1 MDDCFRSC
9 YENVNC
15 MYNEYKNDKCSIFA
29 SGDVKH
35 SFKGEAYTIGRDKID
50 ESCEREVVLDESRSK
65 KSFVPALNQEGN
77 PDVSWIGLR
86 LRGPCDPSS
95 RLKYWWDGSDV
106 NFQYWNE
113 GEPNNVY
120 CIENS
125 TAMQPEGKWADYP
138 DYYSFNFICQT
149 ESIVYCSKHLYC
161 RIFYLKYDSKL
172 QRNGS
177 TPCYL
182 VHRTDW
188 LEPGPP
194 VISIRDYTIC
204 CGNADERNVGGSGIA
219 VKNDYNNMV
228 EEFGSTSLRCFFVRM
243 LYCRG
248 HNLWMVSAY
257 APTETVVLSSLTEN
271 RHPTS
276 ERRRIENKIPPTED
290 TVQMRRKMFAFQ
302 WEKTR
307 FTYNSAFFAPI
318 TYDFDHETRLK
329 MKFRRLVQ
337 EDRDN
342 KWTSRAK
349 WTKRCSTFLSTAN
362 GVAVVEATL
371 PIQGH
376 HFSTLLDRQTPS
388 ALELEH
394 VHRQIYAVDEEPPT
408 QSEVLI
414 SAELA
419 CSFWKMEKN
428 EKKTAKMLR
437 TDPNVTEDDCFRS
450 CYQEIGCK
458 YIQYENNSCELFTAD
473 DTSQLM
479 FAREAYVIGR
489 GAEIDPSCKRE
500 VVLDQPRLT
509 SLPTSSELDR
519 QTSSTDVTGV
529 KLQATPAAEVD
540 GWVYYKATNMCY
552 KIFDDYS
559 NFDEA
564 EKNCNGYDGH
574 LASIHS
580 MEHNQFLLA
589 LDPNMDEDDA
599 DAWIGLKIEGQCE
612 LHWMD
617 GSDLDFQN
625 WVQRQP
631 DCNKTS
637 TLMMSSGQ
645 WYTENG
651 HHGNP
656 FVCETESTIYCPQHV
671 T

>member
-149 ESIVYCSKHLYC
+149 ESIVYCSKHY
-161 RIFYLKYDSKL
+161 FVDY
-172 QRNGS
+172 GS
-177 TPCYL
+177 TRERIVIESL
-182 VHRTDW
+182 SAQSVQND
-188 LEPGPP
+188 LKLGPP

-408 QSEVLI
+408 QSEVLVCI
-414 SAELA
+414 QKTKLGKSETPRYEKAGFRRDRSTIDKCSSLGEIWDRYSKLTQLA
-419 CSFWKMEKN
+419 FLDFEAAFDSPYRWCLLRALRADGVPEKFFVLLDDVN
-428 EKKTAKMLR
+428 KRRIAALR
-437 TDPNVTEDDCFRS
+437 TPA
-450 CYQEIGCK
+450 GC
-458 YIQYENNSCELFTAD
+458 T
-473 DTSQLM
+473 T
-479 FAREAYVIGR
+479 
-489 GAEIDPSCKRE
+489 
-500 VVLDQPRLT
+500 VL
-509 SLPTSSELDR
+509 
-519 QTSSTDVTGV
+519 VATGV
-529 KLQATPAAEVD
+529 SQGAVAGPFPFDFGINDIMRRTIDQGSADIV
-540 GWVYYKATNMCY
+540 KALSRCLLVGNGNQLGRTSDRTRRIVLSPLSIDCMR
-552 KIFDDYS
+552 
-559 NFDEA
+559 
-564 EKNCNGYDGH
+564 KNK
-574 LASIHS
+574 AS
-580 MEHNQFLLA
+580 
-589 LDPNMDEDDA
+589 
-599 DAWIGLKIEGQCE
+599 
-612 LHWMD
+612 
-617 GSDLDFQN
+617 
-625 WVQRQP
+625 
-631 DCNKTS
+631 
-637 TLMMSSGQ
+637 
-645 WYTENG
+645 
-651 HHGNP
+651 
-656 FVCETESTIYCPQHV
+656 
-671 T
+671 

>member
-1 MDDCFRSC
+1 MLLVDPHHQRSQVASLPIRNRPIMKYGSKTRAPPFTMMERFDCM
-9 YENVNC
+9 E
-15 MYNEYKNDKCSIFA
+15 K
-29 SGDVKH
+29 
-35 SFKGEAYTIGRDKID
+35 
-50 ESCEREVVLDESRSK
+50 
-65 KSFVPALNQEGN
+65 
-77 PDVSWIGLR
+77 
-86 LRGPCDPSS
+86 
-95 RLKYWWDGSDV
+95 
-106 NFQYWNE
+106 
-113 GEPNNVY
+113 
-120 CIENS
+120 
-125 TAMQPEGKWADYP
+125 
-138 DYYSFNFICQT
+138 
-149 ESIVYCSKHLYC
+149 
-161 RIFYLKYDSKL
+161 
-172 QRNGS
+172 
-177 TPCYL
+177 
-182 VHRTDW
+182 
-188 LEPGPP
+188 
-194 VISIRDYTIC
+194 
-204 CGNADERNVGGSGIA
+204 
-219 VKNDYNNMV
+219 
-228 EEFGSTSLRCFFVRM
+228 
-243 LYCRG
+243 
-248 HNLWMVSAY
+248 
-257 APTETVVLSSLTEN
+257 
-271 RHPTS
+271 
-276 ERRRIENKIPPTED
+276 
-290 TVQMRRKMFAFQ
+290 KMFR
-302 WEKTR
+302 W
-307 FTYNSAFFAPI
+307 
-318 TYDFDHETRLK
+318 L
-329 MKFRRLVQ
+329 
-337 EDRDN
+337 
-342 KWTSRAK
+342 
-349 WTKRCSTFLSTAN
+349 TAN
-362 GVAVVEATL
+362 W
-371 PIQGH
+371 
-376 HFSTLLDRQTPS
+376 
-388 ALELEH
+388 
-394 VHRQIYAVDEEPPT
+394 
-408 QSEVLI
+408 I

-458 YIQYENNSCELFTAD
+458 YIQYENKNKTKF
-473 DTSQLM
+473 
-479 FAREAYVIGR
+479 
-489 GAEIDPSCKRE
+489 
-500 VVLDQPRLT
+500 RLT